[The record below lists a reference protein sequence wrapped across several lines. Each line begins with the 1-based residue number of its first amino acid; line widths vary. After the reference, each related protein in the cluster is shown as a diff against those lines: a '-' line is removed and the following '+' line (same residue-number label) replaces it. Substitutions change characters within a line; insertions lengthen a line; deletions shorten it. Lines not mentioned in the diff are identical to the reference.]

1 MTADNTI
8 MKSLAWVL
16 LLSGLTIGAVSA
28 APREAGGG
36 SAKIVG
42 KLQAMVKDITSERD
56 LLKTEN
62 AKVAA
67 ELETLKGQLKQDQDA
82 ATAATAAQKKLNEDL
97 AAQKAT
103 ADEVHVRLDNTTA
116 KLREVI
122 EKYNALNKAKNDLSV
137 AYATLQNNQQA
148 TSSELKAC
156 EAKNIKMFEG
166 AKEVMEGFQ
175 SCQKRGI
182 MDTLIG
188 SEPFSQI
195 KDVEFE
201 TAMQSYEDKLRK
213 QKYQGKA
220 APATVTP
227 PAAQTETQT
236 TAKPPVPAQTNAPMG
251 AAIKPPVAAGAV
263 KTNSPAPTNP
273 VKK

>member
-1 MTADNTI
+1 
-8 MKSLAWVL
+8 MKSLAWAL
-16 LLSGLTIGAVSA
+16 LLAGMAVGTAEA

-82 ATAATAAQKKLNEDL
+82 AAAATAAQKKLGEDL

-122 EKYNALNKAKNDLSV
+122 EKYNALNKAKNDLST
-137 AYATLQNNQQA
+137 AYAVLQNSQQA
-148 TSSELKAC
+148 TASELKSC

-213 QKYQGKA
+213 QKYQGKT

-227 PAAQTETQT
+227 SAAQTETQT
-236 TAKPPVPAQTNAPMG
+236 TAKPPVPAPTNAPTG
-251 AAIKPPVAAGAV
+251 AAAKPVAAGAV
-263 KTNSPAPTNP
+263 KTTSPAPSAPTNP